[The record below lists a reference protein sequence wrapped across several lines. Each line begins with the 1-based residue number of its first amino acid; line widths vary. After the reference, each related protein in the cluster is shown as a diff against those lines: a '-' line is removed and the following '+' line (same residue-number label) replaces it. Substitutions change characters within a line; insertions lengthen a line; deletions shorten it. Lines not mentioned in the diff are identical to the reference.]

1 VSFRGG
7 KSRKALPPID
17 WSLVPDG
24 VVEGRHLSSEALTGI
39 QASVSTTVTISNSS
53 LDGTVEGRIART
65 EALAGVAVSHPVQ
78 NTDIQDGA
86 IGPDKIEGAYRSNI
100 ERAIVAQSAA
110 LRVGPAQADLM
121 QQWTFG
127 RLGLRSRAISG
138 AVALTGD
145 ESNTVFLCSGA
156 GYSVVLP
163 AAAVSTGA
171 VMIFKKT
178 AGGSAITI
186 DGNASETID
195 GATTKALGSQYDTIV
210 ILCDGTAW
218 HILASH
224 S

>member
-1 VSFRGG
+1 MAFRGG
-7 KSRKALPPID
+7 KSKKDLPNID
-17 WSLVPDG
+17 WSLVQDG
-24 VVEGRHLSSEALTGI
+24 VIEGRHFAPQAVARIQSSIETN
-39 QASVSTTVTISNSS
+39 VTI
-53 LDGTVEGRIART
+53 
-65 EALAGVAVSHPVQ
+65 Q
-78 NTDIQDGA
+78 NTNIDDGG
-86 IGPDKIEGAYRSNI
+86 IGPDKIDGVYRSNI

-178 AGGSAITI
+178 AGGAAVTI
-186 DGNASETID
+186 DANASETID
-195 GATTKALGSQYDTIV
+195 GATTKALSSQYDTIV
-210 ILCDGTAW
+210 ILCDGAAW

-224 S
+224 